1 MLIAVDKILKEMKK
15 IKITQVKSLI
25 DRSKKQKDTAKA
37 LGLRKINHSVI
48 KEATPQILGMVA
60 KIQHLITVE
69 EVEA

>member
-1 MLIAVDKILKEMKK
+1 MKK

-37 LGLRKINHSVI
+37 LGLRKINHTVV

-60 KIQHLITVE
+60 KIQHLIKVE
-69 EVEA
+69 DVEA